1 MSAWIIT
8 CLALLYIGLIFAVA
22 DWGERHANGPLM
34 QRYQGLV
41 YSLALAV
48 YCTSWTYFGAV
59 GTAVNLGWDYV
70 PIYLGPLLLF
80 TLGQGFLR
88 KLTHVVKQ
96 QNVTSI
102 AHFISARYGKRKHI
116 ALVAALTCLVVVV
129 PYIALQLK
137 AIASSYQVL
146 IGITSGGP
154 GDAWWQDS
162 ALLSAT
168 AIALFAVLFGTRKI
182 HLTEPRRGLLLA
194 VAFESLVKLVALV
207 LLGIGA
213 WILLRDQP
221 FSIAQEFITHA
232 NARSAEHPFSV
243 SEFLTKTVLGMAA
256 VFLLP
261 RQFHV
266 AFVENASPSNLQT
279 ARYGFTGYL
288 LIVTLVVIP
297 IAVAGMHLFPQQWS
311 EADSFVLL
319 IPAHSGWDTLSAL
332 VFIGG
337 FSAATGMI
345 IIATLALSTMIS
357 NDVVMP
363 RLLRSDALHDPAH
376 GGHDYSLLI
385 LFVRRS
391 MILLIMALSYLYY
404 RVFARNY
411 ELAETG
417 LLAFSLVIQL
427 APAVIGGLYWRRGH
441 AYGVYA
447 GLAAGLSLWFFTLML
462 PQMIKLHVL
471 DDTLLREGLFG
482 HPWLIPNHLFGLQMG
497 PLTQGVLI
505 SLSANILA
513 YILVSLRSVGNAQ
526 DQQQALAF
534 VSPDA
539 VAESTTLTEPQA
551 RLSNDD
557 LLHLLGRFVGPLRA
571 ADCLQEYAIRYNR
584 DFLPEDR
591 PDPGLIRHAEHELA
605 GVIGASS
612 AAAMITAII
621 ERRKL
626 APEEVANLFTGTTQ
640 AMQFSR
646 KILHS
651 TLEHLSQGVSVVD
664 RELNLVAWNQRYL
677 DMFNY
682 PAGMIHVGRPIAD
695 IVRFNAER
703 GLCGPGDIDAHVSK
717 RISHMREGTPHVF
730 QRIMPDG
737 RVMEMRGNPIPG
749 GGFVTSF
756 TDITEYV
763 HAVEGLAEAK
773 RLLEQRVHDR
783 TQTISEMNSEL
794 LSEVERRRE
803 TEQQLRQAKAEADA
817 ANASKSRFL
826 ALASHDILQPLN
838 AARLFTAS
846 LATLEDAQRRQI
858 VLTQLD
864 KSLQAT
870 EELIS
875 TLLDIAKLDDGKLK
889 PDIHPLSLQD
899 LLSQLAD
906 EYGLI
911 AERKGLRL
919 HVRTR
924 KADVMSDGTYLR
936 RILQNLISNAIKYTR
951 EGGVLVGC
959 RQREQ
964 HIIVQ
969 VWDTGPGIAEAELER
984 IFEDFYR
991 VDATAR
997 GEQGVGLGL
1006 GVVNRM
1012 ARLLGHALTVH
1023 SRPGHGSVF
1032 CLRLPLYAGVID
1044 TSATQVATPAV
1055 ASAPSAPLPD
1065 LSIICVD
1072 DDTTNLAALQIL
1084 LQQWNIEPVAS
1095 FHAAEDIQAY
1105 AQNNA
1110 APDVLIIDY
1119 QLGKNTDG
1127 FGLFQSL
1134 QEYWP
1139 TTRAILV
1146 SAAPETDLATRAKQ
1160 AGMLFLAKPIKPG
1173 ALRAALNF
1181 LRSAKRAGG

>member
-34 QRYQGLV
+34 QRYQGLI

-70 PIYLGPLLLF
+70 PIYLGPILLF
-80 TLGQGFLR
+80 TLGQPFLR
-88 KLTHVVKQ
+88 KLADVVKR

-102 AHFISARYGKRKHI
+102 AHFVSARYGKRKHI

-129 PYIALQLK
+129 PYVALQLK

-146 IGITSGGP
+146 IGITPGGP

-168 AIALFAVLFGTRKI
+168 AIAMFAILFGTGKI
-182 HLTEPRRGLLLA
+182 QLTEPRRGLLLA

-207 LLGIGA
+207 LLALAA
-213 WILLRDQP
+213 WALLRDDP
-221 FSIAQEFITHA
+221 LAITQEFIRHA
-232 NARSAEHPFSV
+232 HARSADTPFSL
-243 SEFLTKTVLGMAA
+243 SEFITKTLLGMAA

-266 AFVENASPSNLQT
+266 AFVENASPHNLQY

-288 LIVTLVVIP
+288 LIVTLVVVP
-297 IAVAGMHLFPQQWS
+297 IAVAGMHLFPQQLA

-363 RLLRSDALHDPAH
+363 RLLSRDAVQQPGH
-376 GGHDYSLLI
+376 GGPDYSLLI

-391 MILLIMALSYLYY
+391 MILLIMTLSYLYY

-447 GLAAGLSLWFFTLML
+447 GLLAGLSLWFFMLML

-471 DDTLLREGLFG
+471 DDTLLREGLLG
-482 HPWLIPNHLFGLQMG
+482 HAWLIPGRLFGMETG
-497 PLTQGVLI
+497 PLTQGVVL
-505 SLSANILA
+505 SLAANILA
-513 YILVSLRSVGNAQ
+513 YIVVSLRTEGNAE
-526 DQQQALAF
+526 DRQQALAF
-534 VSPDA
+534 VSPGIESDA
-539 VAESTTLTEPQA
+539 AALTEPQA
-551 RLSNDD
+551 RLDNAD
-557 LLHLLGRFVGPLRA
+557 LLSLLGRFVGPLRA
-571 ADCLQEYAIRYNR
+571 AECLQEYAIRHNR
-584 DFLPEDR
+584 DILPEDR
-591 PDPGLIRHAEHELA
+591 PDTGLIRHVEHELA
-605 GVIGASS
+605 SVIGASS
-612 AAAMITAII
+612 AASMITAII
-621 ERRKL
+621 ERRQL
-626 APEEVANLFTGTTQ
+626 APEEVATLFDDTTQ
-640 AMQFSR
+640 AVQFSR

-664 RELNLVAWNQRYL
+664 RDLNLVAWNQRYL
-677 DMFNY
+677 DMFDY
-682 PAGMIHVGRPIAD
+682 PPGMIHVGRPIAD

-703 GLCGPGDIDAHVSK
+703 GLCGPGDIDAHVAK
-717 RISHMREGTPHVF
+717 RISHMRAGNAHVF

-763 HAVEGLAEAK
+763 HAVEGLAESK
-773 RLLEQRVHDR
+773 RLLEQRVQER

-803 TEQQLRQAKAEADA
+803 TETRLRHAKAEADA

-838 AARLFTAS
+838 AARLFTTS
-846 LATLEDAQRRQI
+846 LATLADPQRRQI
-858 VLTQLD
+858 VLSQLD

-875 TLLDIAKLDDGKLK
+875 TLLEIARLDDGKLK
-889 PDIHPLSLQD
+889 PDIHRISLQD

-906 EYGLI
+906 EHGLI

-919 HVRTR
+919 QVRTV

-959 RQREQ
+959 RHRGD
-964 HIIVQ
+964 HVVVQ
-969 VWDTGPGIAEAELER
+969 VWDTGPGIAKPDLER
-984 IFEDFYR
+984 IFDDFYR

-1006 GVVNRM
+1006 GVVSRM
-1012 ARLLGHALTVH
+1012 ARLLGHTLTVH
-1023 SRPGHGSVF
+1023 SRPGHGTVF
-1032 CLRLPLYAGVID
+1032 SLQLPLCLDVTA
-1044 TSATQVATPAV
+1044 
-1055 ASAPSAPLPD
+1055 ASAQAAMPAAASSPVQD
-1065 LSIICVD
+1065 LSIVCID
-1072 DDTTNLAALQIL
+1072 DDATNLAALQIL

-1095 FHAAEDIQAY
+1095 FHAPEDAL
-1105 AQNNA
+1105 AWAPDNG

-1119 QLGKNTDG
+1119 QLGTSADG
-1127 FGLFQSL
+1127 FGVFQAL
-1134 QEYWP
+1134 QPYWP
-1139 TTRAILV
+1139 NTRAILV
-1146 SAAPETDLATRAKQ
+1146 SAAPEPDLATRAKQ

-1181 LRSAKRAGG
+1181 LRTAKRAAN